1 MSLLTDGIIAQ
12 LADLTE
18 YESSIRDVASTEGID
33 LWAKLSVARLEI
45 SLGIQKFLLE
55 QQDGS
60 FSINNVLVTE
70 GLKQWHIL
78 QTLSVIYRDAY
89 HQQLNDRYK
98 GKWKEYSDLANSAA
112 SVYFSIGVAIAL
124 RPVSRPGGPVLG
136 QTVGDQQAM
145 TWYVQTSWL
154 NPRGDESAPSTMNS
168 FSTQEESALTVEAL
182 NAPQG
187 VTGWNVYLGLSSES
201 MFRQNASPLSLGQK
215 WVMPGSL
222 VTNGYFAAV
231 VQAPDTFVRKR
242 NLLRRG

>member
-12 LADLTE
+12 LTDLTE
-18 YESSIRDVASTEGID
+18 YESSITDVASTEGID

-45 SLGIQKFLLE
+45 SLTIQKFLLE

-60 FSINNVLVTE
+60 LSINNVLVTD

-89 HQQLNDRYK
+89 NQQLNDRYK
-98 GKWKEYSDLANSAA
+98 GKWKEYSELASSAA

-124 RPVSRPGGPVLG
+124 RPMSRPGQPVLG

-154 NPRGDESAPSTMNS
+154 NARGDESSLGAMNS
-168 FSTQEESALTVEAL
+168 FSTQEESALTVGTIKP
-182 NAPQG
+182 PQG
-187 VTGWNVYLGLSSES
+187 VTGWNIYLGLTSES
-201 MFRQNASPLSLGQK
+201 LFRQNTSPLSVGQQ

-222 VTNGYFAAV
+222 VRSGSFAAV
-231 VQAPDTFVRKR
+231 VQLPDTYIRKR